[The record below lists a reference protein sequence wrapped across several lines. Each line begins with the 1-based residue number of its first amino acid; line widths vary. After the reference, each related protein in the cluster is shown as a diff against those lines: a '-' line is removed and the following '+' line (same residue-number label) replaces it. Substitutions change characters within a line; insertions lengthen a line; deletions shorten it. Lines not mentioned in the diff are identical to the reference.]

1 MSFLDHS
8 PVKNVDFSPEDAV
21 NPSDPSNDHEGLVA
35 APPEPEGFVPKL
47 KWHYDNLIRF
57 KNERTKTLKPWGEFF
72 DRTKFSVP
80 GKVEAFSRANRNLA
94 YFFSNYVLVSASI
107 SAYILFTNVWFLTTM
122 IITALAF
129 YYVRLRSQANEPI
142 RVLGREFSVTSSYI
156 GLTGFAL
163 VSFFMFG
170 GSSTLFYLGAL
181 SFGTV
186 IAHAIMREPVQEQQ
200 FSFV

>member
-8 PVKNVDFSPEDAV
+8 PAKNVDFKPDEGVADNAAV
-21 NPSDPSNDHEGLVA
+21 TDGLVEA
-35 APPEPEGFVPKL
+35 VTPEPEGFVPKL
-47 KWHYDNLIRF
+47 KWHYTNVIRF
-57 KNERTKTLKPWGEFF
+57 KNERTKTMKPWSEFF
-72 DRTKFSVP
+72 DRTKFSMP

-107 SAYILFTNVWFLTTM
+107 SAYILFTNLWFLATM
-122 IITALAF
+122 VLAALALYF
-129 YYVRLRSQANEPI
+129 VRLRAQANEPI
-142 RVLGREFSVTSSYI
+142 VIMGREFSVTSSYI
-156 GLTGFAL
+156 ALAGFAL
-163 VSFFMFG
+163 VSFFVFG

-186 IAHAIMREPVQEQQ
+186 IAHAIAREPVQEQQ